1 MSLRGLKRRRCR
13 SRRGARRSR
22 LVILGFALV
31 VVSIALA
38 TGRALD
44 RTGLLEKW
52 LGWNALRGFGN
63 RLLESLTTVPM
74 LVAMLAIG
82 CTLVLVGVVR
92 RR

>member
-1 MSLRGLKRRRCR
+1 MIPGL
-13 SRRGARRSR
+13 
-22 LVILGFALV
+22 ALV
-31 VVSIALA
+31 VVSIVLA

-52 LGWNALRGFGN
+52 LGWSALRGFGS
-63 RLLESLTTVPM
+63 RVGESLTTAPM

-82 CTLVLVGVVR
+82 CTLVIVGAIR